1 MPRQYFRRESRGRI
15 PLMYS
20 CLASSLVLGLLFKWH
35 LPPQKLSWF
44 YCTGDNKDCFLHSA
58 LLQVCIIDQTVCSA
72 FPLCYFGPACFW
84 RIFSNAL
91 GCRIFLSVESSDYYA
106 WAERERKEFNV
117 STAAFQKKSSSA
129 AQCERWDAANSGASY
144 GLCICLVFDEWKCC
158 LYVKMIEF
166 EMVLF

>member
-1 MPRQYFRRESRGRI
+1 MLRQCFRRETRGRI
-15 PLMYS
+15 PLTYS
-20 CLASSLVLGLLFKWH
+20 CLASSLVLRLLFKWH
-35 LPPQKLSWF
+35 LRPRKLSWF
-44 YCTGDNKDCFLHSA
+44 IIAQVMIKTIFSIPRF
-58 LLQVCIIDQTVCSA
+58 LQVCIIDQTVLC

-84 RIFSNAL
+84 RIVSNAL

-117 STAAFQKKSSSA
+117 STAAFQKKSGSA
-129 AQCERWDAANSGASY
+129 ARCERWDAANSGTSY